1 MVSKSALN
9 ITANSNT
16 VVENRVC
23 IISPNEM
30 LCHID
35 MPQRHSIA
43 IAIPAIA
50 APVFFLT
57 FRSEK
62 IKLSARMKVW

>member
-1 MVSKSALN
+1 MALN
-9 ITANSNT
+9 IIATNNII
-16 VVENRVC
+16 VDNMVR
-23 IISPNEM
+23 IISPSEM
-30 LCHID
+30 FCHID
-35 MPQRHSIA
+35 MPQRHAIA

-62 IKLSARMKVW
+62 INIFARIRT